1 MIDFEAEQCTNV
13 CIKLII
19 GEEYSKA
26 IFLFLCFTNVV
37 LPKLGEGGKKIKIKT
52 GTHGKKMYAS

>member
-19 GEEYSKA
+19 VEVYRIILIWQVENLLA
-26 IFLFLCFTNVV
+26 
-37 LPKLGEGGKKIKIKT
+37 GKKHVKHHTISIF
-52 GTHGKKMYAS
+52 G